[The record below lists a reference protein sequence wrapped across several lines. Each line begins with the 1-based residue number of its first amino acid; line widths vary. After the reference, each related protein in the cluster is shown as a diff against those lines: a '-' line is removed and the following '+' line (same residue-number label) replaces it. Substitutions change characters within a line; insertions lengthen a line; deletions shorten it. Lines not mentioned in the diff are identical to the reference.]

1 MAVKVLLTGAS
12 GYLGRY
18 VLASLRAQGCEV
30 VVLGRSLPAGFEDVP
45 LVHCDLLDGANLAT
59 AVQQAGASHLLH
71 LAWTTEY
78 GVYWASPLNFRW
90 VDATLRL
97 LQAFCDAG
105 GRHVAIAGTC
115 AEYDWAAGYLREDAT
130 PYAPA
135 TLYGVAKDATRRMAA
150 ALCVARGVSLAWGH
164 IFFPFGPGEA
174 TQRMLPSLLRVFR
187 GQAEP
192 FGVNLAAYRGM
203 LYVPDAAN
211 ALATLL
217 LQGCK
222 GNFNICSGQ
231 PALIGDVVQTLARL
245 CNADPAPV
253 LALATARPGD
263 PPMLVG
269 ENTRLLA
276 TGWRPV
282 FTLEQGLAA
291 LVEHPSLTRT

>member
-1 MAVKVLLTGAS
+1 MKVLLTGAS

-45 LVHCDLLDGANLAT
+45 LVHCDLLDGANLAA
-59 AVQQAGASHLLH
+59 AVQQAGATHLMH

-105 GRHVAIAGTC
+105 GRHVVIAGTC
-115 AEYDWAAGYLREDAT
+115 AEYDWVAGYLREDAT

-150 ALCVARGVSLAWGH
+150 ALCAARGVSMAWGH

-174 TQRMLPSLLRVFR
+174 AQRMLPSLLRVFR
-187 GQAEP
+187 GQTEP

-217 LQGCK
+217 VQGCK

-269 ENTRLLA
+269 ENLRLLA
-276 TGWRPV
+276 TGWRPA

-291 LVEHPSLTRT
+291 LVQHPSSTRT